1 MPNQRCRGYTT
12 MNIYDFGRSLLTR
25 VERLDFQ
32 QYALLVIVIVA
43 FGFYCLRGFGSR
55 SNY

>member
-1 MPNQRCRGYTT
+1 MWIPQFVQ
-12 MNIYDFGRSLLTR
+12 NILQW
-25 VERLDFQ
+25 VERLDMHQLGLFVV
-32 QYALLVIVIVA
+32 LIVV

>member
-1 MPNQRCRGYTT
+1 MPFYHYYQSAFNW
-12 MNIYDFGRSLLTR
+12 

-32 QYALLVIVIVA
+32 QVTLLVVIIVG

>member
-1 MPNQRCRGYTT
+1 MSFSQLSRSVMQRLE
-12 MNIYDFGRSLLTR
+12 S
-25 VERLDFQ
+25 LDFHQ
-32 QYALLVIVIVA
+32 LGLLVVIIVV